1 MKIILQTM
9 FSLRNT
15 TFCFISSSKHTFTGT
30 NDDRTYSDREVLVW
44 NFLFQH
50 TLIVT
55 QVFIANVI
63 NGCFPNYC
71 FHNLRCAAYSRK
83 IKISKIKENN
93 ILGHMNDVSCFQEC
107 IIFSKLVVIYLNHN
121 GNFRPLMC
129 LERSLC
135 RTNWMLFILGIY

>member
-1 MKIILQTM
+1 MLVCNISHNQYEWMVRIRIYNSIKKLFQDRLIIKIILQTM

-63 NGCFPNYC
+63 NGCFQNYC

-93 ILGHMNDVSCFQEC
+93 ILGHMNDVSCF
-107 IIFSKLVVIYLNHN
+107 
-121 GNFRPLMC
+121 
-129 LERSLC
+129 
-135 RTNWMLFILGIY
+135 